1 VDGSTGAKVIDVSKT
16 NHEGKEP
23 NMFKIRSAT
32 VAALAAAAAIT
43 LGVASPASATTPTA
57 HRPPAAVSTKGD
69 PAGIYA
75 PNTPIVIN
83 RSNQALT
90 ITSLKVDQGAASAYW
105 SGPGPYTGQVIP
117 AGGAIYVD
125 WLEYFF
131 GSEVDLTYR
140 ATDGSTISTSTGMSI
155 VGGWGYGCDNAT
167 GSLKCD
173 DNGTNPSSWDQNVVI
188 DSK

>member
-1 VDGSTGAKVIDVSKT
+1 MI
-16 NHEGKEP
+16 
-23 NMFKIRSAT
+23 KIRTATAT
-32 VAALAAAAAIT
+32 VAALAAAAAMT
-43 LGVASPASATTPTA
+43 LGVASPASASTTTPDHTK
-57 HRPPAAVSTKGD
+57 AAVSTKAAVGKKAAVGTKGD
-69 PAGIYA
+69 PDGIYA

-90 ITSLKVDQGAASAYW
+90 ITSLKVDEGAASAYW

-117 AGGAIYVD
+117 AGGGIYVD

-131 GSEVDLTYR
+131 GSEVSLTYR
-140 ATDGSTISTSTGMSI
+140 ATDGSTIATSTGMSI
-155 VGGWGYGCDNAT
+155 VGGWGYGCKDAT

-173 DNGTNPSSWDQNVVI
+173 DNGTNPSNWDQNIVI